1 MNAVDKFEQFEW
13 LTHGITAKSPNFE
26 PQARSTGEKPL
37 NYEDRLG
44 AIATNY
50 RHIKTGNS
58 YALIVV
64 ANKGSSK
71 PNFPEIAVYQSLKD
85 GVVYARPYTE
95 FKEKF
100 EKA

>member
-1 MNAVDKFEQFEW
+1 M
-13 LTHGITAKSPNFE
+13 
-26 PQARSTGEKPL
+26 
-37 NYEDRLG
+37 
-44 AIATNY
+44 NY

-100 EKA
+100 EKV